1 MFHNLITAFCVA
13 TATLSATAQ
22 DVAPSE
28 TEQVPADSATGF
40 SPQAMQQWQEIEKE
54 LAAYENNPDKLLV
67 ALDEW
72 MSGEGLLDETQQ
84 LLRAIKA
91 QVINQMLDDIFR
103 TAETE
108 ADIQK
113 AKKLISLLVD
123 LIPDEEERKLAQAEV
138 EQQFADPAGMLQQ
151 ILQARAE
158 QQAAEGYLVAEESD
172 QVAAE
177 VELTEKD
184 YDRIAA
190 IRAELETIDGTDKQ
204 VEYLNSLLK
213 KENAG
218 VCNWIRPHMTQL
230 LLDELN
236 GLQDAGIKTVEDVL
250 KVKASFAKIIR
261 YCYPEKEKKP
271 ALQKLEEEF
280 ADPEAVLRMIQEREQ
295 MMWEPESEEEEPE
308 DEDEYE
314 PITA

>member
-1 MFHNLITAFCVA
+1 MFRNLIT
-13 TATLSATAQ
+13 TLCLGASLLNLAAAQ
-22 DVAPSE
+22 GVAPTPAE
-28 TEQVPADSATGF
+28 EQPADGYTGF
-40 SPQAMQQWQEIEKE
+40 SPQAMQEWQAIEKE
-54 LAAYENNPDKLLV
+54 LLIYESNPDKLLV
-67 ALDEW
+67 ALDEC
-72 MSGEGLLDETQQ
+72 MTRDLLDETQQ

-91 QVINQMLDDIFR
+91 QVINKMLDDIFM

-113 AKKLISLLVD
+113 AKKLITQLAD
-123 LIPDEEERKLAQAEV
+123 MIPNEEERKLAMAEV

-158 QQAAEGYLVAEESD
+158 QQAAEEST
-172 QVAAE
+172 QQSVEE

-190 IRAELETIDGTDKQ
+190 IRAEVEAINGTDKQ

-213 KENAG
+213 KESAG

-236 GLQDAGIKTVEDVL
+236 GLQAAGIKTVEDVL
-250 KVKASFAKIIR
+250 KVKACFAKIIH

-271 ALQKLEEEF
+271 ALKKLEEEF
-280 ADPEAVLRMIQEREQ
+280 ADPEGVLRMIQEQEQ
-295 MMWEPESEEEEPE
+295 MMMEPESEEEEPE
-308 DEDEYE
+308 DEGEDE
-314 PITA
+314 PVTV